1 MSARL
6 RQFSVLP
13 AALANISGDET
24 TASSSRPDH
33 GSPLVAALG
42 ARPAGRDHRCT
53 IRNRRRPWIVAAG
66 QVPATVPMW
75 NSRSSW
81 LAQLEVW
88 RNLNREMLRKHHMS
102 ERLFRRIMA
111 ALARYADGATGRH
124 CAVSNKTIAQAVG
137 CDRRSVSTARAILAA
152 SGYGIEVRRGSGSPG
167 KPSHWCRNSV
177 WHLISR
183 RPSPVETG
191 FCALPT
197 LRTLPSKT
205 PVGSHSPS
213 EARTASPTDSLQKR
227 RRRTTA
233 SAPRDLHTQRIAGWL
248 ASTGIGME
256 ARRGRHVVGQL
267 CAALEA
273 SHLQLDAWSGPT
285 LIQALN
291 ADMTKRGLNW
301 PDRIDQPG
309 AFLATRLRHLPA
321 RPELDTTPAPPAIV
335 AEPPRGPITLTE
347 VGRAAKDHVRAC
359 IAAARRR

>member
-13 AALANISGDET
+13 AALANISGDQT
-24 TASSSRPDH
+24 TVSSSRPDH
-33 GSPLVAALG
+33 RSPLVAALS
-42 ARPAGRDHRCT
+42 ARPTGLDHRCA

-88 RNLNREMLRKHHMS
+88 RNLNRAMLREHHMS
-102 ERLFRRIMA
+102 GRLFRRIMA

-124 CAVSNKTIAQAVG
+124 CAVSNKTIAKAVG

-183 RPSPVETG
+183 RPSPAETRL
-191 FCALPT
+191 CALPT
-197 LRTLPSKT
+197 PRTHPSKT

-213 EARTASPTDSLQKR
+213 EARTASPTDLPQKR
-227 RRRTTA
+227 RRRSTT

-256 ARRGRHVVGQL
+256 ARTGRHVVGQL
-267 CAALEA
+267 CAALEG

-301 PDRIDQPG
+301 PDRLDQPG

-321 RPELDTTPAPPAIV
+321 RPELDTTPAPPAI
-335 AEPPRGPITLTE
+335 AADPRRRVTLTE

-359 IAAARRR
+359 IAAARRRR